1 MRSDTDGGDVRRG
14 VGVAYDGGVFK
25 QPWSVVLLAIALVAA
40 ACGGDG
46 AESFDGERLPQDATS
61 LQAASATAMGNV
73 SSVRFQLTRTG
84 APVYID
90 QVESIALDELEGRF
104 ALPGSADAILQVTV
118 NESLGTKLGAVA
130 IGDEVW
136 LSNPVTGKFETL
148 PPGFDLDPSLFFDP
162 KDGWQPLIGSLTD
175 VTFVEEQSNG
185 RYWLTGTAPA
195 ERMQSITAGLVRGQD
210 VDLDLWLNP
219 VTAEVVA
226 IEFSTEFDG
235 ATSDWVLE
243 LLDYGEPFEITPP
256 EE

>member
-1 MRSDTDGGDVRRG
+1 
-14 VGVAYDGGVFK
+14 
-25 QPWSVVLLAIALVAA
+25 
-40 ACGGDG
+40 
-46 AESFDGERLPQDATS
+46 
-61 LQAASATAMGNV
+61 MGNV

-90 QVESIALDELEGRF
+90 QVESISLDELEGRF
-104 ALPGSADAILQVTV
+104 TLPGSADAILQVTV

-162 KDGWQPLIGSLTD
+162 KNGWQPLIESLID

-235 ATSDWVLE
+235 ATTDWALE
-243 LLDYGEPFEITPP
+243 LLDYGETFEITPP